1 MIDSRLIVAD
11 GVRTTLY
18 DGGRGRT
25 FSWREARNLPW
36 DDFSVV
42 LGGGGITGG
51 AFEAGVL
58 LALET
63 DHGVTCAGARRII
76 GTSAGS
82 IVGSLLALGMNSAD
96 VVALLTD
103 QPSLLSTHGGT
114 FGAQRMA
121 GPPTIP
127 MGGVWKFPTP
137 ARAARV
143 ARHGVNRR
151 FPAMLLEMLQVGE
164 FDLRPQLEFLRT
176 TSWPGTD
183 GQLTVCVTDRHTG
196 KRVVLT
202 EQSGV
207 SLMDAVA
214 SSCAVPTIMSPVSVG
229 AATYVDGGL
238 SSPTNADL
246 AVSSDGPALVLV
258 ISPMSGRSSMSALGK
273 ITSKFSAHRLRSEI
287 NRFGGRQ
294 QVLVI
299 EPANGLSPMVT
310 DDALGDDRTLD
321 VVTSA
326 FVGLSRH

>member
-1 MIDSRLIVAD
+1 MTDSRPIVAD

-18 DGGRGRT
+18 RGGRGQS
-25 FSWREARNLPW
+25 FAWREVGSLPW

-58 LALET
+58 LALEI
-63 DHGVTCAGARRII
+63 DHGVASAAASRIV

-82 IVGSLLALGMNSAD
+82 IVGSLLALGMNAAD

-103 QPSLLSTHGGT
+103 QPTLLSTHGAA
-114 FGAQRMA
+114 FGARRMP
-121 GPPTIP
+121 GPPSMP
-127 MGGVWKFPTP
+127 LGGIWRFPTP
-137 ARAARV
+137 ARVARL

-151 FPAMLLEMLQVGE
+151 FPAMLLEMLNVGE

-176 TSWPGTD
+176 TSWPGID
-183 GQLTVCVTDRHTG
+183 GRLTVCVTDRNTG
-196 KRVVLT
+196 QRVVLT

-207 SLMDAVA
+207 PLMDAVA
-214 SSCAVPTIMSPVSVG
+214 SSCAVPAIMSPVSVG

-238 SSPTNADL
+238 SSPTNADI
-246 AVSSDGPALVLV
+246 AMSVDSPALVLV
-258 ISPMSGRSSMSALGK
+258 ISPMSGRSSATAMGN
-273 ITSKFSAHRLRSEI
+273 ITSKYSAHRLRSEI
-287 NRFGGRQ
+287 NRFGVHQ

-299 EPANGLSPMVT
+299 EPTNDLSPMVV
-310 DDALGDDRTLD
+310 DDALGADRTLD

-326 FVGLSRH
+326 FVGSSRH